1 MAPTANATNGMKA
14 IGVGPVQR
22 SMGGAN
28 VGLPLDSAVTIT
40 NPAGMTKLDRRL
52 DIGATY
58 FVPDTSYK
66 AHSNGGMI
74 TNDNANISSD
84 SGPCVMPALG
94 VVLPINDKFTF
105 GFGAYGVCGMGVD
118 YKRNLYLNKTYTKY
132 QLMKFAPGI
141 AYSVNDKLSVGA
153 ALNLD
158 YAMMEYE
165 AGMVGQVAH
174 DDGKA
179 YGIGFTV
186 GVLYDAT
193 DKTALGFAYES
204 KQRFTDFRF
213 DTDGGRDKMDFDQPQ
228 SITFGLGTKP
238 SKRFRAAFDVSWI
251 DWPQTNGKDQ
261 PVYTKNGSGASAW
274 NMNWDEQIV
283 YKVGVEYDL
292 NKKVTLR
299 AGYNY
304 GKNPLDS
311 NRAFENISF
320 PAIAEH
326 HITTGLGVKLKK
338 NLTLNLSFMYAP
350 KVSLNTANSAQFID
364 SAKTEMSQYSVSMG
378 LAYKF

>member
-1 MAPTANATNGMKA
+1 MDRRKIKKVIVCLCVVAILAPTANATNGMKV

-40 NPAGMTKLDRRL
+40 NPAGMTKLGRRL

-84 SGPCVMPALG
+84 CGPCVMPALG

-118 YKRNLYLNKTYTKY
+118 YKKILYLNKTYTKY
-132 QLMKFAPGI
+132 QFMKFAPGI

-165 AGMVGQVAH
+165 AGTVDQVAH

-186 GVLYDAT
+186 GALYDVT
-193 DKTALGFAYES
+193 DKIALGFAYES
-204 KQRFTDFRF
+204 KQRLISQEREGMGNITIMTSATKDDVVCEISDDGPGIAPDKLSKIFDPFFT
-213 DTDGGRDKMDFDQPQ
+213 
-228 SITFGLGTKP
+228 TKP
-238 SKRFRAAFDVSWI
+238 A
-251 DWPQTNGKDQ
+251 GK
-261 PVYTKNGSGASAW
+261 G
-274 NMNWDEQIV
+274 
-283 YKVGVEYDL
+283 
-292 NKKVTLR
+292 
-299 AGYNY
+299 
-304 GKNPLDS
+304 
-311 NRAFENISF
+311 
-320 PAIAEH
+320 
-326 HITTGLGVKLKK
+326 TGLGL
-338 NLTLNLSFMYAP
+338 
-350 KVSLNTANSAQFID
+350 
-364 SAKTEMSQYSVSMG
+364 SVSDDIIVTKHNGKLLVESTVGKGTTFTIKLPINREQPANRKEALMEVDD
-378 LAYKF
+378 K